1 MRRNVASAYVKTNL
15 YNIKKISMIRHTNPC
30 EKIGASCKH
39 LFLHLSRKSFGP
51 AKAAPVGFNIQH
63 ITHTYIISHKESQ

>member
-1 MRRNVASAYVKTNL
+1 MQRVPMSKQIY
-15 YNIKKISMIRHTNPC
+15 IISKKISMIRHTNPC